1 MRNEV
6 FTSLLT
12 SLLTPKQGFIM
23 NIIFKALDKF
33 SNLLKI
39 IGATA
44 LTCMM
49 LLTVVDV
56 IGRFFKHPIF
66 GSVELVGFLA
76 TIVVAAALPYTYKV
90 DGHVGVEILVRLLSK
105 KTQLII
111 DLFTRT
117 LTLILFGLVAWQMFL
132 YAADIHETGE
142 VSMNL
147 EFPIYYIVYLLAFGL
162 LVFSVTIVE
171 TIIKDIKQLSEL
183 KYPEGQKLK

>member
-1 MRNEV
+1 
-6 FTSLLT
+6 
-12 SLLTPKQGFIM
+12 M
-23 NIIFKALDKF
+23 NNISKALDKF
-33 SNLLKI
+33 SGLLKI

-44 LTCMM
+44 LTAMM

-90 DGHVGVEILVRLLSK
+90 EGHVGVEILVRLLSK
-105 KTQLII
+105 KAQIII
-111 DLFTRT
+111 DIFTGILSLF
-117 LTLILFGLVAWQMFL
+117 LFYLVTWQMFL
-132 YAADIHETGE
+132 YAKDIQETGE

-162 LVFSVTIVE
+162 LVFSVTIIE
-171 TIIKDIKQLSEL
+171 TIFKNIKQLREL
-183 KYPEGQKLK
+183 KTK

>member
-1 MRNEV
+1 
-6 FTSLLT
+6 
-12 SLLTPKQGFIM
+12 M
-23 NIIFKALDKF
+23 NNISRALEKF
-33 SNLLKI
+33 SGLLKI

-44 LTCMM
+44 LTTMM

-90 DGHVGVEILVRLLSK
+90 EGHVGVEILVRLLSE

-117 LTLILFGLVAWQMFL
+117 LSLVLFCLVTWQMFL
-132 YAADIHETGE
+132 YAKDIRETGE

-147 EFPIYYIVYLLAFGL
+147 EFPIYYIIYLLAFGS
-162 LVFSVTIVE
+162 LVFSVTIIEV
-171 TIIKDIKQLSEL
+171 IIKDIQQLKEL
-183 KYPEGQKLK
+183 KTK

>member
-1 MRNEV
+1 M
-6 FTSLLT
+6 
-12 SLLTPKQGFIM
+12 
-23 NIIFKALDKF
+23 LDRF
-33 SNLLKI
+33 SGLLKF
-39 IGATA
+39 IGASAITV
-44 LTCMM
+44 MM
-49 LLTVVDV
+49 MLTVVDV
-56 IGRFFKHPIF
+56 IGRFFKYPIF

-117 LTLILFGLVAWQMFL
+117 LTLVLFCLVAWQMFL
-132 YAADIHETGE
+132 YADDIHKTGE

-162 LVFSVTIVE
+162 LVFSVTIIE
-171 TIIKDIKQLSEL
+171 TIFKDIKQLREL
-183 KYPEGQKLK
+183 KTK

>member
-1 MRNEV
+1 
-6 FTSLLT
+6 
-12 SLLTPKQGFIM
+12 M
-23 NIIFKALDKF
+23 NTFSKALEKF
-33 SNLLKI
+33 SGLLKV
-39 IGATA
+39 IGAIA
-44 LTCMM
+44 LTGMM

-56 IGRFFKHPIF
+56 VGRFFKHPIF

-117 LTLILFGLVAWQMFL
+117 ISLVLFYLVTWQMFL
-132 YAADIHETGE
+132 YAEDIQKTGE

-147 EFPIYYIVYLLAFGL
+147 EFPIYYIVYVLAFGL
-162 LVFSVTIVE
+162 LVFTITIVE
-171 TIIKDIKQLSEL
+171 TIVDNIKQLREL
-183 KYPEGQKLK
+183 KTK

>member
-1 MRNEV
+1 
-6 FTSLLT
+6 
-12 SLLTPKQGFIM
+12 M
-23 NIIFKALDKF
+23 NNISKALDKF
-33 SNLLKI
+33 SGLLKI

-44 LTCMM
+44 LTAMM

-90 DGHVGVEILVRLLSK
+90 EGHVGVEILVRLLSK
-105 KTQLII
+105 KAQIII
-111 DLFTRT
+111 DIFTGTLSLF
-117 LTLILFGLVAWQMFL
+117 LFYLVTWQMFL
-132 YAADIHETGE
+132 YAKDIQETGE

-162 LVFSVTIVE
+162 LVFSVTIIE
-171 TIIKDIKQLSEL
+171 TIFKNIKQLREL
-183 KYPEGQKLK
+183 KTK